1 MRGLGCAH
9 KETLSPGEMAM
20 EAHRT
25 TTGNRQHRGQGLGVE
40 RAGATDRNQ
49 GPRCMAH
56 RTVEC
61 SSPQHCARQS
71 LLSGSGGR

>member
-40 RAGATDRNQ
+40 RAGATDRNPGVPGRH
-49 GPRCMAH
+49 GPQDRLNAAAPS
-56 RTVEC
+56 TV
-61 SSPQHCARQS
+61 P
-71 LLSGSGGR
+71 GRAF